1 MANSASH
8 SSDSHSSPRPEFFL
22 LGPVSARIDGEPVAL
37 GGPRQAAVLARLLL
51 TPRHVV
57 SLDQFV
63 DSIWDTQIPNRPDVA
78 IRSYISNLRRLI
90 EPDRKQRGQ
99 DSILTSASAGYRLD
113 VEPSQI
119 DWVCFETAVNNA
131 RAMLHNGEYASATA
145 ELRQARSLWQGEP
158 LSGVPDSEFFSA
170 HRNRLEELRA
180 VALEFM
186 YEAQLGRGDHL
197 SVASDIEQAIA
208 GHPFR
213 ERLTELGMIALY
225 RSGRQSAALALGQ
238 QLRQR
243 LIDSLGIDPS
253 PRIANIEL
261 QILNHDPEL
270 RDHRPDPG
278 PSPGPSSVGGGFGA
292 EALDDIEGGLHGRHA
307 SDRGLDRRGRQNEAG
322 TRSARITGQWF
333 LKRPTDGTTVFGRQE
348 ELAEIVALRERLD
361 DGRLAVAVVTG
372 EPGVGKTAVMAE
384 AARLLGADQ
393 VQVTKAVGTEFAA
406 PKFWLWRQI
415 VADLANRRIGP
426 TVAGKPR
433 EQARFAPLHA
443 LGPNIEGALGLDPAR
458 AEGYDDEAVMM
469 AIVEYVEAA
478 ATGKPLVVVI
488 DDLHR
493 ADQRSVDTT
502 RYLVTRLGH
511 LPMMI
516 LVAWQQATLPPD
528 DPRGLRELATLPHVL
543 RIGLAGLDVPA
554 IDELARHAGQKL
566 DIGEA
571 HDLREATAGNP
582 ALVHELLRRRQSDPA
597 TGGDSGQPLQ
607 ESAVGQVDRLGAA
620 ADWILAVAGTF
631 DGPFA
636 LGWLADL
643 VESPPPDSPQS
654 VAVDRGQ
661 CHDIVRAAVSQGF
674 LLELP
679 DSGWFQFRHR
689 IMREALV
696 ETLLAVDRAWLHG
709 QIGRRFL
716 ADGDPLRALQ
726 HLALASSP
734 LDRGEALDLGLRLSS
749 AGPGFMSL
757 DDDHLDTLEALARAE
772 IHAAEARKSPG
783 PLTCRAA
790 IFLGWRANQQGDR
803 PAGQRWA
810 RSALK
815 LALAVVAPL
824 GRKAGANT
832 SVTEQDLRQLGVTAL
847 NVAGFS
853 PHPQPGGRLVIDRDR
868 ETVEL
873 LERAVS
879 ALPGDSD
886 ALPVLEIE
894 LEWLSGSLRPS
905 NASLKKAK
913 SLVEQAKGL
922 ETPLVAAMAVQT
934 FLRRFGRV
942 IPTRSRIDYVHQV
955 LDEESDLNE
964 RLMLGFVEHQAMLE
978 LGRVHEAASLVRGLW
993 TEAKTLG
1000 TEVDIGAARVLTI
1013 RHYLWTGDLGEAE
1026 QRLANNHG
1034 ADRPVPVDL
1043 AAIQVEQRTELG
1055 RLLAQSSHMDAINRE
1070 LIRSTMEPAT
1080 KAALL
1085 CHVGDLDPAQ
1095 EFLDQAVER
1104 ISIGRSRSVDEAA
1117 AARVATAASVLL
1129 RPTVAATV
1137 LPILEDLG
1145 DEMLV
1150 TNNNSILL
1158 GPASYY
1164 LGLAASTVGNRSLAN
1179 EAFDRAVAA
1188 ALSFGGKPL
1197 AVQALVAQ
1205 AKQAADYTDRDEV
1218 ESLLRQA
1225 KELAIG
1231 LDLGWLD
1238 RQAI

>member
-1 MANSASH
+1 MSAW
-8 SSDSHSSPRPEFFL
+8 
-22 LGPVSARIDGEPVAL
+22 IDGAAVSL

-63 DSIWDTQIPNRPDVA
+63 DSIWDSQIPNRPDVA

-99 DSILTSASAGYRLD
+99 ESILTNTSAGYRLD
-113 VEPSQI
+113 IEPSQI
-119 DWVCFETAVNNA
+119 DWVKFETAVNNA
-131 RAMLHNGEYASATA
+131 RSMLHNGEYATATS

-197 SVASDIEQAIA
+197 SVAADIEQAIA

-238 QLRQR
+238 QLRER

-261 QILNHDPEL
+261 QILNHDPQL

-278 PSPGPSSVGGGFGA
+278 PTPAPSVRSTGYRPD
-292 EALDDIEGGLHGRHA
+292 ALDEIDGETQSGGQA
-307 SDRGLDRRGRQNEAG
+307 PSPAG

-333 LKRPTDGTTVFGRQE
+333 LRRPTDDSTIFGRHE
-348 ELAEIVALRERLD
+348 ELAEIVGMRARLD
-361 DGRLAVAVVTG
+361 DNRLAVVVITG
-372 EPGVGKTAVMAE
+372 EPGAGKTALMTE
-384 AARLLGADQ
+384 AARAIAIDRLP
-393 VQVTKAVGTEFAA
+393 VTTAVGTEFAA

-415 VADLANRRIGP
+415 VADLANRGLGP
-426 TVAGKPR
+426 SAVDSPR
-433 EQARFAPLHA
+433 DQARFAPLLA
-443 LGPNIEGALGLDPAR
+443 LGPNIEGAVGLGTAAGQGR
-458 AEGYDDEAVMM
+458 EYDDEAVMM
-469 AIVEYVEAA
+469 AIVDYVGAVGSA
-478 ATGKPLVVVI
+478 NPLVVVI

-493 ADQRSVDTT
+493 ADQRSVDTL
-502 RYLVTRLGH
+502 RYLVSRLGSH
-511 LPMMI
+511 PI
-516 LVAWQQATLPPD
+516 IVLVAWQQATLPPER
-528 DPRGLRELATLPHVL
+528 PRGLRELATIPHAL
-543 RIGLAGLDVPA
+543 RIGLAGLDTVA
-554 IDELARHAGQKL
+554 ISELAASAGQNL
-566 DIGEA
+566 APGDAE
-571 HDLREATAGNP
+571 DLREAAAGNP
-582 ALVHELLRRRQSDPA
+582 ALVQELLRRMQTDAGSN
-597 TGGDSGQPLQ
+597 GGTGQPLQ
-607 ESAVGQVDRLGAA
+607 ESTVGQVDQLGDA
-620 ADWILAVAGTF
+620 ADWILAVAATF
-631 DGPFA
+631 DGSFP
-636 LGWLADL
+636 LDWIADL
-643 VESPPPDSPQS
+643 VETPEADSPQS
-654 VAVDRGQ
+654 VAVDRGN
-661 CHDIVRAAVSQGF
+661 CHDIIRAAVSQGF
-674 LLELP
+674 LVELP
-679 DSGWFQFRHR
+679 DSGWFEFRHP

-709 QIGRRFL
+709 RIGRRFL
-716 ADGDPLRALQ
+716 ANGIWLRALH
-726 HLALASSP
+726 HLAAAANAD
-734 LDRGEALDLGLRLSS
+734 DRNEALELGLRLSGT
-749 AGPGFMSL
+749 GPGFITLGDSEL
-757 DDDHLDTLEALARAE
+757 KTLESLARAE
-772 IHAAEARKSPG
+772 IHNAESRKAPG
-783 PLTCRAA
+783 PLTCQAA
-790 IFLGWRANQQGDR
+790 IFLGWRATQHGDR
-803 PAGQRWA
+803 AAGQRWA

-815 LALAVVAPL
+815 LALAVAAPL
-824 GRKAGANT
+824 GRKGSRKST
-832 SVTEQDLRQLGVTAL
+832 TKRDLHQLGLAAL

-853 PHPQPGGRLVIDRDR
+853 PHPQPGGRPVIDRDH
-868 ETVEL
+868 ETLEL

-879 ALPGDSD
+879 VLPADSE

-922 ETPLVAAMAVQT
+922 DDPHVAAMATQT
-934 FLRRFGRV
+934 FLRRFGRA
-942 IPTRSRIDYVHQV
+942 IPTTSRIDYVHQI
-955 LDEESDLNE
+955 LDEDSNLSE
-964 RLMLGFVEHQAMLE
+964 RLMLAFVEHRALLE
-978 LGRVHEAASLVRGLW
+978 LGRLHEATSLIRGLW

-1000 TEVDIGAARVLTI
+1000 TAIDIGAARVLTI

-1026 QRLANNHG
+1026 QRLINYQSV
-1034 ADRPVPVDL
+1034 DRPTPVDL

-1055 RLLAQSSHMDAINRE
+1055 RLLARNDYLGATNRE
-1070 LIRSTMEPAT
+1070 LAGSTMEPAT

-1085 CHVGDLDPAQ
+1085 CQVGDLDRAQ

-1104 ISIGRSRSVDEAA
+1104 ITIGRARSVDEAA
-1117 AARVATAASVLL
+1117 VARVASAASILQ
-1129 RPTVAATV
+1129 RPTVAAAV
-1137 LPILEDLG
+1137 LPILQDLEN
-1145 DEMLV
+1145 EMLV

-1164 LGLAASTVGNRSLAN
+1164 LGLAAATVGNRTVAN
-1179 EAFDRAVAA
+1179 EAFDAAVAT
-1188 ALSFGGKPL
+1188 ALSSGGKPL

-1225 KELAIG
+1225 KELANG

-1238 RQAI
+1238 RQVI

>member
-1 MANSASH
+1 MTPSAAS
-8 SSDSHSSPRPEFFL
+8 SSDPQSLLRPEFYL
-22 LGPVSARIDGEPVAL
+22 LGPVSAWIDGAAVSL

-63 DSIWDTQIPNRPDVA
+63 DSIWDNRIPSRPDVA

-90 EPDRKQRGQ
+90 EPDRKQRGH

-113 VEPSQI
+113 LEPSQI
-119 DWVCFETAVNNA
+119 DWVRFERAVNNA
-131 RAMLHNGEYASATA
+131 RAMLHNGEYAAATG
-145 ELRQARSLWQGEP
+145 ELRGANTLWQGEP

-197 SVASDIEQAIA
+197 SVAADIEQAIA

-243 LIDSLGIDPS
+243 LVDSLGIDPS

-261 QILNHDPEL
+261 QILNHDPQL
-270 RDHRPDPG
+270 REHRPDPG
-278 PSPGPSSVGGGFGA
+278 PSPGPSSRGNGGYGSDVLDGIDGA
-292 EALDDIEGGLHGRHA
+292 NPGGRALGHDDLGTP
-307 SDRGLDRRGRQNEAG
+307 AG

-333 LKRPTDGTTVFGRQE
+333 LRRPTDGATIFGRHE
-348 ELAEIVALRERLD
+348 ELAEIAALRDRLD
-361 DGRLAVAVVTG
+361 DGRLAVAVITG
-372 EPGVGKTAVMAE
+372 EPGVGKTALMTE
-384 AARLLGADQ
+384 AARRLASDR
-393 VQVTKAVGTEFAA
+393 VPVTTAVGTEFAA
-406 PKFWLWRQI
+406 PKFWLWRQV
-415 VADLANRRIGP
+415 VADLANRKLGP
-426 TVAGKPR
+426 AVADSPR
-433 EQARFAPLHA
+433 DQARFAPLHA
-443 LGPNIEGALGLDPAR
+443 LGPNIEGALGLAPPSSGA
-458 AEGYDDEAVMM
+458 GYDDEAVMM
-469 AIVEYVEAA
+469 AIVDYVGAVGEA
-478 ATGKPLVVVI
+478 TPLIVVI

-493 ADQRSVDTT
+493 ADQRSVDTL
-502 RYLVTRLGH
+502 RYLISRLGQ
-511 LPMMI
+511 LPMTV
-516 LVAWQQATLPPD
+516 LVAWQQATLPPEQ
-528 DPRGLRELATLPHVL
+528 PRGLRDLATLPHVL
-543 RIGLAGLDVPA
+543 RVGLAGLDLTA
-554 IDELARHAGQKL
+554 ICELADQL
-566 DIGEA
+566 DQRLETAEA

-582 ALVHELLRRRQSDPA
+582 ALIQELLRRRQSDA
-597 TGGDSGQPLQ
+597 GADGDTGQPLQ
-607 ESAVGQVDRLGAA
+607 ESTVGQIDQLGAA
-620 ADWILAVAGTF
+620 ADWILAVAATF
-631 DGPFA
+631 DGSFA
-636 LGWLADL
+636 LKWVADL
-643 VESPPPDSPQS
+643 VESPPSDSPQS
-654 VAVDRGQ
+654 VVVDRGH
-661 CHDIVRAAVSQGF
+661 CRDIIRAAVSQGF
-674 LLELP
+674 LVELP
-679 DSGWFQFRHR
+679 DSGWFEFRHR

-709 QIGRRFL
+709 HIGRRFL
-716 ADGDPLRALQ
+716 AEGDRLRALCN
-726 HLALASSP
+726 LAAGAKSA
-734 LDRGEALDLGLRLSS
+734 DRTDALELGLRLSG
-749 AGPGFMSL
+749 AGPGFVSL
-757 DDDHLDTLEALARAE
+757 GDEHLGTLESLARAE
-772 IHAAEARKSPG
+772 IHSAESRKSPG
-783 PLTCRAA
+783 PLTCQAA
-790 IFLGWRANQQGDR
+790 IFLGWRANQYGDR
-803 PAGQRWA
+803 ATGQRWA

-824 GRKAGANT
+824 GRRSAKKST
-832 SVTEQDLRQLGVTAL
+832 SNDRDLHQLGVAAL

-868 ETVEL
+868 ETLEL

-879 ALPGDSD
+879 VLPAESE

-913 SLVEQAKGL
+913 SLVEQARGIDK
-922 ETPLVAAMAVQT
+922 PLVAAMATQT

-942 IPTRSRIDYVHQV
+942 IPTSTRIDYVHRV
-955 LDEESDLNE
+955 LDEDSNLSE
-964 RLMLGFVEHQAMLE
+964 RLMLGFVEHQALLE
-978 LGRVHEAASLVRGLW
+978 LGRLHEAASLVRGLW

-1000 TEVDIGAARVLTI
+1000 SEVDIGAARVLTI
-1013 RHYLWTGDLGEAE
+1013 RHYLWTGELGEAE
-1026 QRLANNHG
+1026 QRLRNHTW
-1034 ADRPVPVDL
+1034 ADRPTPVDL

-1055 RLLAQSSHMDAINRE
+1055 RLLAQSGHLEATNRE

-1085 CHVGDLDPAQ
+1085 CQVGDLDRAQ
-1095 EFLDQAVER
+1095 EFLDLAVER
-1104 ISIGRSRSVDEAA
+1104 ITIGRSRSVDEAA
-1117 AARVATAASVLL
+1117 VARVATAASVLQ
-1129 RPTVAATV
+1129 RPSVAAAV
-1137 LPILEDLG
+1137 LSMLEDLG

-1164 LGLAASTVGNRSLAN
+1164 LGLAASTVGSRTLAN
-1179 EAFDRAVAA
+1179 EAFDRAVAS
-1188 ALSFGGKPL
+1188 ALSSGGKPL

-1218 ESLLRQA
+1218 ETLLRQA
-1225 KELAIG
+1225 KELAVG

-1238 RQAI
+1238 RQVI